1 MRHIKRPD
9 PTDAEV
15 RDGIARSVE
24 RFKEHKKMSQAEAE
38 KYATDLARKRAKKEG
53 VN

>member
-1 MRHIKRPD
+1 MSSNKKG
-9 PTDAEV
+9 PTEQQV
-15 RDGIARSVE
+15 REGIARAVE
-24 RFKEHKKMSQAEAE
+24 RFKKQKGMNQSDAE